1 MQNISL
7 QKIWGFSCELYSL
20 FLWILQKKPYIHCE
34 PFTGFLLLHR
44 ENLQLLRGK
53 YVNVIGKPHNLFR
66 ETLVNI
72 IGKHCRWGNTITFIG
87 KGLQELL
94 KFPTTVFPYN
104 VYKFSLKRLWGS
116 PITFTILP
124 ITIKD
129 FPCNFIVVSLC
140 IVFPYHFYKYG
151 MYFPRK
157 SLHSFAVWPQLDKA
171 M

>member
-1 MQNISL
+1 M
-7 QKIWGFSCELYSL
+7 
-20 FLWILQKKPYIHCE
+20 
-34 PFTGFLLLHR
+34 
-44 ENLQLLRGK
+44 LRGK
-53 YVNVIGKPHNLFR
+53 FVNVIGKPHNLFR
-66 ETLVNI
+66 ETLVNV
-72 IGKHCRWGNTITFIG
+72 IGKQCRWGNTITFIG

-140 IVFPYHFYKYG
+140 IVFPYHFYKYE
-151 MYFPRK
+151 MYFPHK
-157 SLHSFAVWPQLDKA
+157 SLQTFTVQTGNCYSQWNQSKIISYATEKVCCHMDMCTKLCTTVPLHYHWAAQPSKG
-171 M
+171 

>member
-1 MQNISL
+1 M
-7 QKIWGFSCELYSL
+7 
-20 FLWILQKKPYIHCE
+20 
-34 PFTGFLLLHR
+34 
-44 ENLQLLRGK
+44 
-53 YVNVIGKPHNLFR
+53 
-66 ETLVNI
+66 
-72 IGKHCRWGNTITFIG
+72 
-87 KGLQELL
+87 

-157 SLHSFAVWPQLDKA
+157 SLHSFAVYIRTEFSEENLFENKEIDFKNGVKNIQT
-171 M
+171 